1 MDSSFSLSPT
11 IPTLFYSL
19 DTSQKEATPPADI
32 LFLIVHGGS
41 IMDARVDQVGQS
53 IDFQTFSQNIRN
65 IIDLHF
71 HSAFG
76 RIALRVIPCP
86 NICSGALN
94 MLCEVRG
101 NYSLTA

>member
-1 MDSSFSLSPT
+1 
-11 IPTLFYSL
+11 
-19 DTSQKEATPPADI
+19 
-32 LFLIVHGGS
+32 
-41 IMDARVDQVGQS
+41 MDARVDQVGQN
-53 IDFQTFSQNIRN
+53 IDFQTFSQNIRD
-65 IIDLHF
+65 IIELHF

-101 NYSLTA
+101 NYGLAGDNYSGWSLGTEGGGSGWSLGTEGGVDGAWELRKEWVEPGN

>member
-1 MDSSFSLSPT
+1 
-11 IPTLFYSL
+11 
-19 DTSQKEATPPADI
+19 
-32 LFLIVHGGS
+32 
-41 IMDARVDQVGQS
+41 MDARVDQVGQS
-53 IDFQTFSQNIRN
+53 IDFQTFSQNIRD

-101 NYSLTA
+101 NYMIWLVIIIVGGAWERREEEVGGAWEQRKEGMEPGN